1 MLFVI
6 CTHCQILLGRLIK
19 EDKMSKECGMLKE
32 EEKFTQGFGGE
43 T

>member
-6 CTHCQILLGRLIK
+6 CTRCQILLGRLIK
-19 EDKMSKECGMLKE
+19 EDEMGKECGMLKE
-32 EEKFTQGFGGE
+32 EEKFTPGYGGE